1 MTVAHNDN
9 TFDLPRALKMSWS
22 IRTRLMILV
31 LVSVLPVLAVSL
43 SSGMQMRA
51 KDIVG
56 ARENVLRM
64 VENLG
69 YFQESITAGVRQML
83 MTMSQL
89 PEVRNDD
96 AAACNHL
103 FADVLRQ
110 SPFCD
115 TIVAATLDGRAF
127 AAGIPRL
134 ADFSVADRKYFQ
146 RTIERKQF
154 TVGEYVIAKSTL
166 EPVLTFAYPVM
177 DPAGRVEGV
186 VIAGSK
192 LNIYDGILRQNH
204 LPEGS
209 IVSIEDR
216 NGVRLCRYPQ
226 MASIDTESIGKPL
239 EKKVWDHVSG
249 PQHQGIYIETGVD
262 GIRRIYGFIQLRLSS
277 NDAPYLYIRAGIP
290 EKSALMG
297 ARQHLHLSLTLLG
310 IAVALAMTAAWF
322 LGDITISNSVK
333 QLVTFAR
340 RVGAGNFSV
349 RSGLSPAKGG
359 EIGMLAQAVDA
370 MAANLESRELARR
383 QAENEMRQLYHKY
396 QIILDTAQEGIVG
409 LDSQGKIV
417 FINVSAATM
426 TGYSSEDVVGRE
438 LYCLIHHA
446 GPDNADHPLKS
457 CPVHETLTSGV
468 TRRIRDE
475 VFWRKDGVSFPLV
488 YSCAPI
494 MENGAIAGAVVT
506 FRDITERR
514 QIEAAK
520 ARFEQQLYQ
529 AQKMESIGTLA
540 GGIVHDFNNILTA
553 ILGFTQL
560 AALDINNATRV
571 ENALEKVQSAGH
583 RARDL
588 VQQILTFSRQT
599 EQKSCPVHV
608 MRILKDALN
617 LIRATIPTT
626 IDIQTNFQSDSVVKA
641 DPTQLHQV
649 FMNLFTNAAHAM
661 RDKGGILKVCL
672 YDVHFNGT
680 LPHPDLSSGHY
691 VQISVSD
698 TGGGIPSEN
707 LQRIFNP
714 FFTTKPVG
722 EGTGLGLSVVHGIV
736 KNYHGAIN
744 VYSETGK
751 GTVFN
756 VYLPCI
762 NEKTVIASDSRSLV
776 LKGDETILL
785 VDDETVIVELVQD
798 YLEHLGYRV
807 IARNNSMEALEEFA
821 AHPDM
826 FDLVITDKT
835 MPHLTGSEL
844 AGQLIKIRPD
854 IPVILCTGFSDT
866 AIVEEARTIGIREIF
881 LKPLIMADLSVS
893 IRNILDSQSKTAA

>member
-1 MTVAHNDN
+1 MV
-9 TFDLPRALKMSWS
+9 
-22 IRTRLMILV
+22 LV

-51 KDIVG
+51 KDIME

-69 YFQESITAGVRQML
+69 YFQESITSGVRQML
-83 MTMSQL
+83 MTVSQL
-89 PEVRNDD
+89 PEVQNDD
-96 AAACNHL
+96 AAACNNL

-110 SPFCD
+110 SPFYD

-177 DPAGRVEGV
+177 DHAGRVKGV

-192 LNIYDGILRQNH
+192 LNIYDGILRQSH

-209 IVSIEDR
+209 IVGIEDR

-226 MASIDTESIGKPL
+226 MAGIDTESIGKML
-239 EKKVWDHVSG
+239 EKKVWDHISG
-249 PQHQGIYIETGVD
+249 PQHKGIYIETGVD
-262 GIRRIYGFIQLRLSS
+262 GIRRIYGFIQLRLSGE
-277 NDAPYLYIRAGIP
+277 DAPYLYIRAGIP

-297 ARQHLHLSLTLLG
+297 ARQHLHLSLALLG
-310 IAVALAMTAAWF
+310 IAAILAMTAAWF
-322 LGDITISNSVK
+322 LGDLTISNCIR
-333 QLVTFAR
+333 QIVTFAR
-340 RVGAGNFSV
+340 RVGAGDFSV
-349 RSGLSPAKGG
+349 RSGLSPTKGG

-409 LDSQGKIV
+409 LDAQGKIV
-417 FINVSAATM
+417 FINASAATM

-438 LYCLIHHA
+438 LYRLIHHA
-446 GPDNADHPLKS
+446 GLDNADHPLKS
-457 CPVHETLTSGV
+457 CPVHETLTRGV

-475 VFWRKDGVSFPLV
+475 VFWRKDGASFPLV

-553 ILGFTQL
+553 ILGFAQL

-571 ENALEKVQSAGH
+571 GNALEKVQSAGH

-599 EQKSCPVHV
+599 GQKCCPVHV
-608 MRILKDALN
+608 IRVLKDALD

-649 FMNLFTNAAHAM
+649 FMNLFTNAACVM
-661 RDKGGILKVCL
+661 RDKGGVLKVSL

-691 VQISVSD
+691 VLVSVSD
-698 TGGGIPSEN
+698 TGGGIPPEN
-707 LQRIFNP
+707 LQRIFDP

-722 EGTGLGLSVVHGIV
+722 EGTGLGLSVVHGII
-736 KNYHGAIN
+736 KNYRGAIN
-744 VYSETGK
+744 VYSEPGK
-751 GTVFN
+751 GAVFN

-776 LKGDETILL
+776 LKGNETILL

-798 YLEHLGYRV
+798 YLKHLGYCV
-807 IARNNSMEALEEFA
+807 IARNNSMEALEEFR

-835 MPHLTGSEL
+835 MPYLTGSEL

-866 AIVEEARTIGIREIF
+866 AIVEEAKTIGIREIF

-893 IRNILDSQSKTAA
+893 IRNILDSQSKMTV